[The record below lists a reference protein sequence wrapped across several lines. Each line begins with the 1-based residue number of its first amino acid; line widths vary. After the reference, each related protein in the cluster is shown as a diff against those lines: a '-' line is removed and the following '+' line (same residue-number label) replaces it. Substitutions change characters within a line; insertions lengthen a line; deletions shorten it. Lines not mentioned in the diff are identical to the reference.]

1 MKLIKIL
8 INQDNNLLIMMSIVN
23 KDIKIN
29 NKINDS

>member
-8 INQDNNLLIMMSIVN
+8 INQDNNLSIMKLIVN
-23 KDIKIN
+23 QNIKIN